1 MDKRKTMRSRP
12 LLLWEILNSE
22 TNAERALTT
31 KELLAELEKRGAP
44 CERRALERDIDAL
57 IGMNYPIRKE
67 RGLSYRYYLD
77 GRSFDRG
84 EISILLDCVQASA
97 FLTEDLTW
105 KLMLKIAA
113 LGGGGKEEIDERAGN
128 ILLNSVN
135 KTTNAEVKE
144 SVSVIEQAVIGQKKI
159 SFRYFDMDQKG
170 GRVYRKNGELYVAS
184 PLNKTIKDGFYYL
197 LAKTDNHENLS
208 IYRIDRMSGTALL
221 DEPFDP
227 LEQFSDP
234 SALEQY
240 KKQMFGM
247 YGGKEVRV
255 KLRVHRTLLNM
266 VCDTFDLT
274 ETRLTAE
281 SADYYSFTC
290 SVIDSPMFIAW
301 CCSYGEK
308 LQVVAPQ
315 SYVQKVA
322 QYVQTL
328 SGMYPG

>member
-170 GRVYRKNGELYVAS
+170 GRV
-184 PLNKTIKDGFYYL
+184 NKTIKDGFYYL

-274 ETRLTAE
+274 ETRLTA
-281 SADYYSFTC
+281 FTC

>member
-44 CERRALERDIDAL
+44 CERRALERDIDAHT
-57 IGMNYPIRKE
+57 GMNYPIRKE

-197 LAKTDNHENLS
+197 RAKTDNHEDLS
-208 IYRIDRMSGTALL
+208 I
-221 DEPFDP
+221 
-227 LEQFSDP
+227 
-234 SALEQY
+234 
-240 KKQMFGM
+240 
-247 YGGKEVRV
+247 
-255 KLRVHRTLLNM
+255 
-266 VCDTFDLT
+266 
-274 ETRLTAE
+274 
-281 SADYYSFTC
+281 
-290 SVIDSPMFIAW
+290 
-301 CCSYGEK
+301 
-308 LQVVAPQ
+308 
-315 SYVQKVA
+315 
-322 QYVQTL
+322 
-328 SGMYPG
+328 

>member
-1 MDKRKTMRSRP
+1 
-12 LLLWEILNSE
+12 
-22 TNAERALTT
+22 
-31 KELLAELEKRGAP
+31 
-44 CERRALERDIDAL
+44 
-57 IGMNYPIRKE
+57 
-67 RGLSYRYYLD
+67 
-77 GRSFDRG
+77 
-84 EISILLDCVQASA
+84 
-97 FLTEDLTW
+97 
-105 KLMLKIAA
+105 
-113 LGGGGKEEIDERAGN
+113 
-128 ILLNSVN
+128 
-135 KTTNAEVKE
+135 
-144 SVSVIEQAVIGQKKI
+144 
-159 SFRYFDMDQKG
+159 
-170 GRVYRKNGELYVAS
+170 
-184 PLNKTIKDGFYYL
+184 
-197 LAKTDNHENLS
+197 
-208 IYRIDRMSGTALL
+208 MSGTALL

-266 VCDTFDLT
+266 VCDTFDLA

-281 SADYYSFTC
+281 SPDYYSFTC